1 MEVSVHEAKTHLSR
15 LLKAVEQGEPVII
28 ERNGKPVAELVLPR
42 ATGLVHPGTGD
53 TAELG
58 CDIRDPA
65 WWRSWT
71 TEESD
76 AFLDGS

>member
-15 LLKAVEQGEPVII
+15 LLKAVEQGEQVVI
-28 ERNGKPVAELVLPR
+28 ERNGQAVAELVLPR
-42 ATGLVHPGTGD
+42 ATGRVHLGTGD
-53 TAELG
+53 AGELG

-71 TEESD
+71 EEESD
-76 AFLDGS
+76 SFFESG